1 MELGLNASE
10 AYKAQLRWA
19 VGHFMGITTD
29 SGKKKKKRNLG
40 HSSVSS

>member
-29 SGKKKKKRNLG
+29 SEKKKKG
-40 HSSVSS
+40 I